1 MTAHS
6 DCSKCEELLQPYVD
20 RSLTEAERLTV
31 QAHLVACPACA
42 RCYKLE
48 EVLWKHLRDCCAE
61 QAAIELAS
69 GDLKD
74 KLADL
79 RTPLI

>member
-6 DCSKCEELLQPYVD
+6 ECSKCEELLQPYVD

-31 QAHLVACPACA
+31 QTHLAACSRCT

-48 EVLWKHLRDCCAE
+48 EVLWKHVRNCCDE
-61 QAAIELAS
+61 QAGIEFAS

-74 KLADL
+74 RLADL

>member
-1 MTAHS
+1 MRAHS
-6 DCSKCEELLQPYVD
+6 ECSKCEELLQPYVD

-31 QAHLVACPACA
+31 QAHLAACPWCA
-42 RCYKLE
+42 KCYKLE
-48 EVLWKHLRDCCAE
+48 DVLWRHVRNCCDE
-61 QAAIELAS
+61 QAGIEFAS

-74 KLADL
+74 RLSDL

>member
-31 QAHLVACPACA
+31 QAHLAACPWCEK
-42 RCYKLE
+42 CYKLE
-48 EVLWKHLRDCCAE
+48 EVLWKHVRDCCAE
-61 QAAIELAS
+61 QAQTEFVSGELKERLAS
-69 GDLKD
+69 
-74 KLADL
+74 L

>member
-6 DCSKCEELLQPYVD
+6 ECSKCEELLQPYVD
-20 RSLTEAERLTV
+20 RNLTEAERQTV
-31 QAHLVACPACA
+31 HTHLASCPWCA

-48 EVLWKHLRDCCAE
+48 EVLWKHVRDCCSE
-61 QAAIELAS
+61 QAGVELAS
-69 GDLKD
+69 GDLKER
-74 KLADL
+74 LANL

>member
-1 MTAHS
+1 MTAHL

-31 QAHLVACPACA
+31 QAHLVACSACA

-48 EVLWKHLRDCCAE
+48 EVLWKHVRDCCAE
-61 QAAIELAS
+61 QATMEFAS
-69 GDLKD
+69 GELKN
-74 KLADL
+74 KLSDL
-79 RTPLI
+79 RTPLV